1 MATEAVAAAWLLQK
15 NVPGIRVRLV
25 NVVDLGILSSPQ
37 ARPHGMDHE
46 SFEALFTR
54 EAPVMFAFHGSTW
67 VIHSMVHGRANEA
80 RFHVRGFSDRGTTTT
95 PFDMV
100 VLNDMSRY
108 QLAID
113 ALSHVPRLRSH
124 SLDAMSYFE
133 SQLRR
138 HHTYIREHFEDMP
151 EIRNWHWTADFSQ
164 PDGPAPFAKGH
175 SRGQTFTDA

>member
-1 MATEAVAAAWLLQK
+1 MNGMVVCSVLSRSCAFLRISAALA
-15 NVPGIRVRLV
+15 
-25 NVVDLGILSSPQ
+25 
-37 ARPHGMDHE
+37 
-46 SFEALFTR
+46 
-54 EAPVMFAFHGSTW
+54 
-67 VIHSMVHGRANEA
+67 
-80 RFHVRGFSDRGTTTT
+80 RGTTTT